1 MNIALSY
8 LSEAA
13 EQSVIDR
20 LQSYAAT
27 ESQSIAKQQLADPDY
42 WGSVGIIALTGILVV
57 FLILAILIAFFY
69 LMGVIFKA
77 VDKKKAEKAAELK
90 AAEQK
95 AAPAPAPVVE
105 EAEVEEET
113 DDEEEIMAVIAAA
126 VAAYGAAE
134 GKTYSI
140 RDVKRSDGR
149 TRSAWSL
156 AGIHDNTRP
165 F

>member
-20 LQSYAAT
+20 LQSYAET
-27 ESQSIAKQQLADPDY
+27 GSQSIAKQQLADPDY
-42 WGSVGIIALTGILVV
+42 WSSVGIIALTGILVV

-69 LMGVIFKA
+69 LLGVIFKA
-77 VDKKKAEKAAELK
+77 VDKKKAEKTAAL
-90 AAEQK
+90 QK
-95 AAPAPAPVVE
+95 AAPAPVPVIE
-105 EAEVEEET
+105 EAETEETDET
-113 DDEEEIMAVIAAA
+113 DDEDEVMAVIAAA

-134 GKTYSI
+134 GKSCSI
-140 RDVKRSDGR
+140 KDVKRRGDGR
-149 TRSAWSL
+149 ARSAWSL

>member
-1 MNIALSY
+1 MNIALSF

-27 ESQSIAKQQLADPDY
+27 DSQSIAEQQLADPDY
-42 WGSVGIIALTGILVV
+42 WSSVGIIALTGILVV

-69 LMGVIFKA
+69 LIGVIFKA
-77 VDKKKAEKAAELK
+77 IDKKKAAKAAET
-90 AAEQK
+90 AAIEQK
-95 AAPAPAPVVE
+95 AAPAAAPVAE
-105 EAEVEEET
+105 EAEVEEA
-113 DDEEEIMAVIAAA
+113 DDEDEVMAVIAAA

-134 GKTYSI
+134 GKSYSI
-140 RDVKRSDGR
+140 RDVKKRGDGR

>member
-20 LQSYAAT
+20 LQSYAET
-27 ESQSIAKQQLADPDY
+27 GSQSIAGQQLADPDY
-42 WGSVGIIALTGILVV
+42 WSSVGIIALTGILVV
-57 FLILAILIAFFY
+57 FLILGILIAFFY
-69 LMGVIFKA
+69 LMGVIFKSI
-77 VDKKKAEKAAELK
+77 DKKKSEKA

-95 AAPAPAPVVE
+95 AAPVPAPVIE
-105 EAEVEEET
+105 EAEVEEA
-113 DDEEEIMAVIAAA
+113 DDEDEIMAVIAAA

-134 GKTYSI
+134 GKNYSI
-140 RDVKRSDGR
+140 KDVSRRGDGR
-149 TRSAWSL
+149 ARSAWSL